1 MTTLWPATASRDVL
15 PSHRLWPNCHKPV
28 FSAYP
33 PSFCHCPVTILPK
46 SIQQI
51 LPRRLERRPMFFSE
65 TVPWDDEQLPS
76 HRPSTGRRM
85 LRAVVC
91 FSFVF
96 LIGVATTLGWQSYH
110 GEAKELVRTWAP
122 WLSWVLA
129 RAPATADTSSELGQ
143 RLKPVAIDLALV
155 RRSVEQLVADQKQL
169 ATKQE
174 EIAHDVAMIQSVE
187 RDFRQNISSGPPPG
201 TLQILP
207 HKPAQPPAQSL
218 AVQ

>member
-1 MTTLWPATASRDVL
+1 
-15 PSHRLWPNCHKPV
+15 
-28 FSAYP
+28 
-33 PSFCHCPVTILPK
+33 
-46 SIQQI
+46 
-51 LPRRLERRPMFFSE
+51 
-65 TVPWDDEQLPS
+65 
-76 HRPSTGRRM
+76 
-85 LRAVVC
+85 
-91 FSFVF
+91 VF

-143 RLKPVAIDLALV
+143 RLKPVAIDRALV

-187 RDFRQNISSGPPPG
+187 RDFRQTVSVNRSGN
-201 TLQILP
+201 
-207 HKPAQPPAQSL
+207 
-218 AVQ
+218 

>member
-1 MTTLWPATASRDVL
+1 
-15 PSHRLWPNCHKPV
+15 
-28 FSAYP
+28 
-33 PSFCHCPVTILPK
+33 
-46 SIQQI
+46 
-51 LPRRLERRPMFFSE
+51 MFFWE

-76 HRPSTGRRM
+76 HRPSTGRLM
-85 LRAVVC
+85 LRAVVR

-110 GEAKELVRTWAP
+110 GKAKELVRTWVP

-129 RAPATADTSSELGQ
+129 RALATADTSSELGQ

-174 EIAHDVAMIQSVE
+174 EIAHDVCDDTVGRVRLQTE
-187 RDFRQNISSGPPPG
+187 HLFGPPPG
-201 TLQILP
+201 TLRILR

>member
-1 MTTLWPATASRDVL
+1 
-15 PSHRLWPNCHKPV
+15 
-28 FSAYP
+28 
-33 PSFCHCPVTILPK
+33 
-46 SIQQI
+46 
-51 LPRRLERRPMFFSE
+51 MFFWE
-65 TVPWDDEQLPS
+65 TVPWDEEQLPS
-76 HRPSTGRRM
+76 HRPSTGRLM
-85 LRAVVC
+85 LRAVVR

-110 GEAKELVRTWAP
+110 GKAKELVRTWVP

-129 RAPATADTSSELGQ
+129 RALATADTSSELGQ

-174 EIAHDVAMIQSVE
+174 EIAHDVAMIQSVK
-187 RDFRQNISSGPPPG
+187 RDFRESISSGPPPG
-201 TLQILP
+201 TLQILR